1 MLGWISSMFV
11 LHESKRFEMHSR
23 NSIRG
28 YVRRS
33 VGQSVRPSHKS
44 WISDISTEMKQN
56 STKYMM
62 LRHLKVIKAKIEQK
76 SIHIMKLPFE
86 GPFKNKYAGRSPE
99 RILCLYSVR
108 LVSWATLISIRC
120 DTFNCTLPLSCC
132 ACFVVFLTRSLNS
145 TVFAEKKESIVIHT
159 PIYAWCRRCR

>member
-1 MLGWISSMFV
+1 MLFCSILALITFRWRSIMFLVLFCFISVEILEIQLVCDLRLTAKWGSHKIFTV
-11 LHESKRFEMHSR
+11 FFHQKTQFLDGFSHLYER
-23 NSIRG
+23 
-28 YVRRS
+28 VCP
-33 VGQSVRPSHKS
+33 SVRPSVRPSVGRSHTS

-56 STKYMM
+56 STKNMM

-108 LVSWATLISIRC
+108 LV
-120 DTFNCTLPLSCC
+120 
-132 ACFVVFLTRSLNS
+132 FL
-145 TVFAEKKESIVIHT
+145 
-159 PIYAWCRRCR
+159 